1 MTAVYQASHSCA
13 AAKLRSAV
21 ARAAAASS
29 ATWKQL
35 VLRRRLAKRQLRI
48 LHVLKRTNNTLQ
60 LSMKAYFYF
69 AAEFPCIYFTGS
81 ATLIYHCSQEYI

>member
-1 MTAVYQASHSCA
+1 VTAVYQASHSCA

-29 ATWKQL
+29 AAWKQL

-48 LHVLKRTNNTLQ
+48 LPVL
-60 LSMKAYFYF
+60 
-69 AAEFPCIYFTGS
+69 
-81 ATLIYHCSQEYI
+81 